1 MSAAE
6 KETCPTAQLPAGP
19 PRRKLLK
26 GTLKPTSTRP
36 TGKSYTLAPAS
47 ISEVVVKDPVGKQ
60 ATGCPSTA
68 ISSTAVP
75 QPFVDPAVLQ
85 RRPPPPS

>member
-1 MSAAE
+1 MSTAE
-6 KETCPTAQLPAGP
+6 KETRSAAHIPAGP
-19 PRRKLLK
+19 PRKRLFK
-26 GTLKPTSTRP
+26 GTLKPPAAQP
-36 TGKSYTLAPAS
+36 TGRSYTLTPAS
-47 ISEVVVKDPVGKQ
+47 ISEVVIKDPAGKQ

-85 RRPPPPS
+85 RRPPPS